1 MYHRPHG
8 RGDPSGSVDGQ
19 NLSTLVDVPCG
30 KTSDGIGRGTDDL
43 SNSKVSRCTSHVT
56 YGTHDSVKV
65 FRVTLSLDESHTSS
79 GTTSQVVFLVNGLL
93 VILLSQALG
102 RLVAE
107 LEGAESKVELGV
119 GVVEG
124 PGTVDGIALVA

>member
-1 MYHRPHG
+1 M
-8 RGDPSGSVDGQ
+8 
-19 NLSTLVDVPCG
+19 
-30 KTSDGIGRGTDDL
+30 
-43 SNSKVSRCTSHVT
+43 
-56 YGTHDSVKV
+56 YGTHDSVKI

-119 GVVEG
+119 RVVEG
-124 PGTVDGIALVA
+124 PGPVNRIALVT